1 MIVSYGHASIRRTA
15 ATQVLHSCTRAG
27 DICVGVTIRPHPRPR
42 RRMVLFIASTSDYCK
57 NNYDYDFGS
66 TLHVSE
72 F

>member
-27 DICVGVTIRPHPRPR
+27 DISMGVTIRPRGR
-42 RRMVLFIASTSDYCK
+42 RRTVLFIASTSDYCK
-57 NNYDYDFGS
+57 DNYDYDFGS
-66 TLHVSE
+66 TVHVSE